1 MGGRCA
7 PPADAETLRR
17 AHDAGLHVVVVTGR
31 MFQSVRRALEP
42 AALGDPVICYQGAVV
57 ADGQGTWLRHVPIA
71 LDLAREALEFVLGE
85 GYSPNVYV
93 ADELYVADVS
103 KAARDYA
110 EFQHLDVH
118 PVGDLLDWLS
128 QPPTKL
134 VCVGDPDALEGV
146 EQRAKAHFGER
157 MYISK
162 SLPYFLE
169 FAAPGVTKG
178 AGLDFL
184 AEHMGFT
191 RARDDRVRRRR
202 ERRRARGVGGVRHR
216 RRERARAREGG
227 RRLDRA
233 ERAGRRGRTGDR
245 RAPGSRLE
253 AMIDLKAAR
262 NDPDAARAALAR
274 RGAADAFDEL
284 LRADEEWRALVP
296 RVDELRAQQKLD
308 GKPTPE
314 QLEQLKQVKEEL
326 RTRRGAARRRRG
338 CARRRARQG
347 PEPSARVGCRRRP
360 RRGRDRRQGVGGAER
375 RRSTL
380 RSTSSSADYDMERGA
395 KVSGA
400 RFGFIVGDAAR
411 LSLALYRLA
420 LDRLTE
426 SGFTPVLPPVLV
438 REEAMYGTGFFPS
451 EKNDYYSI
459 PEDGLYLVG
468 TSEVPLIAMHMSEIL
483 EQLPIRYCAFSSCFR
498 RESGSAGRDTRG
510 MFRVHQFQKVEMVV
524 YIRPEESWDEHER
537 LLALEEALVQEVGL
551 PYRVVNSAAGDLSS
565 AAAKRYDIEA
575 WFPSQERYREITSCS
590 NTTDYQARR
599 SGIRF
604 RAGEKQLETPHTLN
618 GTAVTDRWALAIL
631 ENFGGDVPEVLQG
644 YGAPA
649 RVTK

>member
-1 MGGRCA
+1 
-7 PPADAETLRR
+7 
-17 AHDAGLHVVVVTGR
+17 
-31 MFQSVRRALEP
+31 
-42 AALGDPVICYQGAVV
+42 
-57 ADGQGTWLRHVPIA
+57 
-71 LDLAREALEFVLGE
+71 
-85 GYSPNVYV
+85 
-93 ADELYVADVS
+93 
-103 KAARDYA
+103 
-110 EFQHLDVH
+110 
-118 PVGDLLDWLS
+118 
-128 QPPTKL
+128 
-134 VCVGDPDALEGV
+134 
-146 EQRAKAHFGER
+146 
-157 MYISK
+157 
-162 SLPYFLE
+162 
-169 FAAPGVTKG
+169 
-178 AGLDFL
+178 
-184 AEHMGFT
+184 
-191 RARDDRVRRRR
+191 
-202 ERRRARGVGGVRHR
+202 
-216 RRERARAREGG
+216 
-227 RRLDRA
+227 
-233 ERAGRRGRTGDR
+233 
-245 RAPGSRLE
+245 
-253 AMIDLKAAR
+253 MIDLKAAR
-262 NDPDAARAALAR
+262 NDPDAARAALSR

-296 RVDELRAQQKLD
+296 HVDELRAQQKLD

-314 QLEQLKQVKEEL
+314 QLERLKQVKEEL
-326 RTRRGAARRRRG
+326 RTAEEGLAAAEAARDAALGKVPNLPHESAADGDRDEDAIVVKEWG
-338 CARRRARQG
+338 EPKT
-347 PEPSARVGCRRRP
+347 PEHAPEHLELAN
-360 RRGRDRRQGVGGAER
+360 
-375 RRSTL
+375 
-380 RSTSSSADYDMERGA
+380 YD

-524 YIRPEESWDEHER
+524 YIRPEDSWDEHER